1 MTSKRFSWYRLP
13 GRHAVL
19 RVFVVAIK
27 KGRVYTSMGIGLWD
41 GPDV

>member
-1 MTSKRFSWYRLP
+1 MKAKRFSWYRLP
-13 GRHAVL
+13 GRRAVI
-19 RVFVVAIK
+19 RVYMAAIK